1 MDYVGRQNVLSPSGG
16 VSLKPIKRLSV
27 LYTQFLFWRANDHDA
42 LYGNGGGVFRSGIGT
57 TARYVGTESDLIATY
72 QIDPRI
78 LGYVSYNHFFSGE
91 FIKQTGPS
99 RGSDYVYG
107 ALQFTF

>member
-1 MDYVGRQNVLSPSGG
+1 LPPVAAVTFAMFPSTQ
-16 VSLKPIKRLSV
+16 SRLRKAPS
-27 LYTQFLFWRANDHDA
+27 
-42 LYGNGGGVFRSGIGT
+42 SGIGT

-78 LGYVSYNHFFSGE
+78 LGYVSYNHFFSGD